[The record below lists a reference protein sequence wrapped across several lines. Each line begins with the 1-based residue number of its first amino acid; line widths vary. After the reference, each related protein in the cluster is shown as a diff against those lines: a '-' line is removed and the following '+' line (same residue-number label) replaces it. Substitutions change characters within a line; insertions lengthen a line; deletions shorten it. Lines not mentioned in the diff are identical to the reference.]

1 MNPSELFK
9 DKYLNSKE
17 AEALTE
23 IKYSARGARS
33 KITHKDKKEEPWS
46 EFEIENRGL
55 LISSVLFRPFSDKGN
70 FVSFKI

>member
-23 IKYSARGARS
+23 IKYSARGTRS
-33 KITHKDKKEEPWS
+33 KITHKDEKKPS
-46 EFEIENRGL
+46 Q
-55 LISSVLFRPFSDKGN
+55 
-70 FVSFKI
+70 SFFPSKKY